1 MYCPKCGVHNLED
14 AKFCRSCGAD
24 IRLVPQALTGHLPEG
39 VFGVDELEEL
49 EEKGRKGR
57 KYKFKK
63 PPTLEKG
70 LENVFSGIAFLIIF
84 TLGFFYMT
92 GLFMLWVWFIIPAL
106 AYVGE
111 GIGQIIRSRSATP
124 ALAPPDSTRHA
135 HALPL
140 TPAARELPAADTSE
154 IKTPPSSVTES
165 TTRNL
170 AAPRRRTAKD
180 A

>member
-49 EEKGRKGR
+49 EEKGRKER

-70 LENVFSGIAFLIIF
+70 LENVFCGIAFLIIF
-84 TLGFFYMT
+84 LLGFFYMK
-92 GLFMLWVWFIIPAL
+92 GMFMVWVWFIIPAL
-106 AYVGE
+106 TCVGE
-111 GIGQIIRSRSATP
+111 GIGQIIRSRAVTP
-124 ALAPPDSTRHA
+124 ALAPPDSPRPS
-135 HALPL
+135 LPQ
-140 TPAARELPAADTSE
+140 TPARELPAAETGE
-154 IKTPPSSVTES
+154 IKTPPASVTES

-170 AAPRRRTAKD
+170 AAPRKRTAGD

>member
-14 AKFCRSCGAD
+14 AKFCRACGAD

-49 EEKGRKGR
+49 EEKGRKER

-70 LENVFSGIAFLIIF
+70 LENIFSGIAFLIIF
-84 TLGFFYMT
+84 MLGFFYMT
-92 GLFMLWVWFIIPAL
+92 GLFLVWVWFIIPAL
-106 AYVGE
+106 GYIGE
-111 GIGQIIRSRSATP
+111 GIGQIIRSRNAAA
-124 ALAPPDSTRHA
+124 ALAPPADSPRP
-135 HALPL
+135 ALQQ
-140 TPAARELPAADTSE
+140 TPARELPVAETGE
-154 IKTPPSSVTES
+154 IKSPPASVTES

-170 AAPRRRTAKD
+170 AAPRRRTAGD

>member
-14 AKFCRSCGAD
+14 AKFCRACGAD

-39 VFGVDELEEL
+39 VFGVDEVEEL
-49 EEKGRKGR
+49 EEKGRKER

-70 LENVFSGIAFLIIF
+70 LENVFCGIAFLIIF
-84 TLGFFYMT
+84 TLGFFYMH
-92 GLFMLWVWFIIPAL
+92 GLFMVWVWFIIPAL
-106 AYVGE
+106 TCVGE
-111 GIGQIIRSRSATP
+111 GIGQIIRSRAPTP
-124 ALAPPDSTRHA
+124 ALMPQDPSRPALPAPP
-135 HALPL
+135 
-140 TPAARELPAADTSE
+140 ARELPVAATGE

-170 AAPRRRTAKD
+170 AAPRKRTAGD

>member
-49 EEKGRKGR
+49 EEKGRKER

-70 LENVFSGIAFLIIF
+70 LENVFCGIAFLIIF
-84 TLGFFYMT
+84 LLGFFYMH
-92 GLFMLWVWFIIPAL
+92 GLFMVWVWFIIPAL
-106 AYVGE
+106 TCVGE
-111 GIGQIIRSRSATP
+111 GIGQIIRSRSAVP
-124 ALAPPDSTRHA
+124 ALPPSDSFRP
-135 HALPL
+135 ALPQ
-140 TPAARELPAADTSE
+140 TPARELPVAETGE
-154 IKTPPSSVTES
+154 IKSPPASVTES

-170 AAPRRRTAKD
+170 AAPRRRTAGD
-180 A
+180 S